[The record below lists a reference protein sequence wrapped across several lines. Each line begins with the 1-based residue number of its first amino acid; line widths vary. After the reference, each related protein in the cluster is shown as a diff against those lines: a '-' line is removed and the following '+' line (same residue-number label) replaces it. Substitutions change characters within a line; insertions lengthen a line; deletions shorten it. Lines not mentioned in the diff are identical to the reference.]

1 MYYIYLPPT
10 PKKGKNEICDWYIM
24 SNLKHASVLKQSFL
38 IGMRA
43 KSPRHVYTL
52 FLLIQQKLEL
62 ENTLKGLI
70 NHWNLQKYHK
80 LWLPVTTK
88 KMKVSSS

>member
-1 MYYIYLPPT
+1 MP
-10 PKKGKNEICDWYIM
+10 
-24 SNLKHASVLKQSFL
+24 NLKHASVLKQSFL

-52 FLLIQQKLEL
+52 FLLTQQKLEL

-70 NHWNLQKYHK
+70 NH
-80 LWLPVTTK
+80 
-88 KMKVSSS
+88 